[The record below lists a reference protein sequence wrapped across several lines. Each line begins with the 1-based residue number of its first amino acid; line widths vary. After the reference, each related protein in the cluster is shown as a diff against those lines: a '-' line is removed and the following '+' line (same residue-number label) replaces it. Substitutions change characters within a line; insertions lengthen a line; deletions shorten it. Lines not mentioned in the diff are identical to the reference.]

1 MQNPNDESEALA
13 QLRIPPHSIESEC
26 SLLGA
31 LLLNNDAHGLI
42 VSLIKSHDF
51 YRYEHQQ
58 IYSAIEELIDTGKPA
73 DVITVY
79 EQLKSRGKS
88 DETGGSEYLN
98 TLAQFVPSASNI
110 TRYAEIVKDKS
121 ILRKLIAVGDEI
133 VGEAFATR
141 GTAPATQL
149 ERAEEKILLIGTQGS
164 LRAEDRM
171 LSTLIP
177 RFNQMLLDRSE
188 NPGKLVGVSTGFVE
202 LDQMTNGLKKGNLIV
217 LAGRPSM
224 GKTSLAMNMA
234 EHCAIKE
241 QLPVLVISLEMS
253 ADELTTRLVG
263 SVGRIDQTHLATA
276 NLQDHEWGRV
286 SEAMETL
293 HGTPIEIQD
302 AGVNTISEI
311 RAMARRAQHRHKQ
324 LGLVVV
330 DYLQLVKGSGEG
342 AQENRATEVGNVSR
356 GLKLLAGELGCP
368 VIALSQL
375 NRAVE
380 DRPDKRPKM
389 SDIRESGSIEQD
401 ADAILFV
408 YRDEVYTK
416 EACLTPG
423 VAEIIIAKQRNGP
436 TGTVRLAWQPKY
448 TRFENLGY

>member
-1 MQNPNDESEALA
+1 MQLTNTESAA
-13 QLRIPPHSIESEC
+13 VANLRVPPHSIESEC

-51 YRYEHQQ
+51 YRYEHQL
-58 IYSAIEELIDTGKPA
+58 IFKAIEELIDTGKPA

-79 EQLKSRGKS
+79 EQLSGNGKAE
-88 DETGGSEYLN
+88 ETGGAGYLN
-98 TLAQFVPSASNI
+98 TLAQYVPSASNI
-110 TRYAEIVKDKS
+110 SRYAEIVKDKS

-133 VGEAFATR
+133 VGEAFATK
-141 GTAPATQL
+141 GITPATQL

-164 LRAEDRM
+164 LRAEDKM

-188 NPGKLVGVSTGFVE
+188 NPGKLVGLSTGFVD
-202 LDQMTNGLKKGNLIV
+202 LDHMTNGFKKGNLIV

-263 SVGRIDQTHLATA
+263 SVGRIDQTNLATA

-302 AGVNTISEI
+302 AGVNTISG
-311 RAMARRAQHRHKQ
+311 RCC
-324 LGLVVV
+324 
-330 DYLQLVKGSGEG
+330 
-342 AQENRATEVGNVSR
+342 T
-356 GLKLLAGELGCP
+356 
-368 VIALSQL
+368 
-375 NRAVE
+375 
-380 DRPDKRPKM
+380 DR
-389 SDIRESGSIEQD
+389 
-401 ADAILFV
+401 V
-408 YRDEVYTK
+408 
-416 EACLTPG
+416 
-423 VAEIIIAKQRNGP
+423 
-436 TGTVRLAWQPKY
+436 
-448 TRFENLGY
+448 